1 MDADSTSTR
10 TVDLSGK
17 LAGWFVLVGVISA
30 ISYAGRFAGGK
41 PPKNALYDYSTA
53 VSELILFAIILAFVF
68 LIARGLPKR
77 EVFALRQ
84 PRSWAE
90 AFGLWFG
97 VLVVVG
103 ITNAVFNPLLHGG
116 REQGLT
122 PSGWEPKHA
131 AAFALNLVAF
141 ALIGPIAEEL
151 TFRGLGFCLL
161 EGFIGQT
168 ATILVL
174 GIMFGLW
181 HGLIEALPVLV
192 VFGLCLAYLR
202 ARTDSIYPGML
213 LHAFF
218 NAAALAIAVTT

>member
-1 MDADSTSTR
+1 MAPTWCWPR
-10 TVDLSGK
+10 T
-17 LAGWFVLVGVISA
+17 
-30 ISYAGRFAGGK
+30 
-41 PPKNALYDYSTA
+41 
-53 VSELILFAIILAFVF
+53 
-68 LIARGLPKR
+68 
-77 EVFALRQ
+77 
-84 PRSWAE
+84 
-90 AFGLWFG
+90 
-97 VLVVVG
+97 
-103 ITNAVFNPLLHGG
+103 
-116 REQGLT
+116 LT
-122 PSGWEPKHA
+122 PTGWEPKHA

-151 TFRGLGFCLL
+151 TFRGLGFYLL
-161 EGFIGQT
+161 EGFVGQT
-168 ATILVL
+168 ATILAL